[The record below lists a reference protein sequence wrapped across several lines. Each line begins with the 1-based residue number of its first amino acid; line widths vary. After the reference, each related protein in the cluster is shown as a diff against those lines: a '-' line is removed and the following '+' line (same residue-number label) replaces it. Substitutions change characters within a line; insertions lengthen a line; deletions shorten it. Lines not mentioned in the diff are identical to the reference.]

1 MKFCLFQIRKD
12 PQKYVILHRR
22 QKEYEASYGDSTFFS
37 LPPKSSSAS
46 EKKQTKSESPLTL
59 TRMKLT
65 LKEKATEMWTKL
77 VSGDETI
84 LKDILKASVSAIKN
98 IAKPIGVDQG

>member
-1 MKFCLFQIRKD
+1 
-12 PQKYVILHRR
+12 
-22 QKEYEASYGDSTFFS
+22 
-37 LPPKSSSAS
+37 
-46 EKKQTKSESPLTL
+46 
-59 TRMKLT
+59 MKLT